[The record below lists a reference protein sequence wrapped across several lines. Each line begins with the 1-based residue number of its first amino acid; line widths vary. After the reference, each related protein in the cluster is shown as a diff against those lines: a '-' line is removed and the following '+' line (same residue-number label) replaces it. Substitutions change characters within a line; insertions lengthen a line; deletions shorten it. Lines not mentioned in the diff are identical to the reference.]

1 MCIPLKKVKNFIIF
15 LYKDSKTGNNIL
27 STEKDLFTF
36 TQIISV
42 LFFLLYLQIIC
53 QRSKKNV

>member
-1 MCIPLKKVKNFIIF
+1 MCIVLKKIKNFINS
-15 LYKDSKTGNNIL
+15 LHKVSQTGNNIL